1 MDRTAALEMVIRA
14 KQELRGIDATIRRI
28 KEMKSQMA
36 SLARRVAGY
45 VTKIVSSVKKMK
57 DAFIRLN
64 NTMRTL
70 RNMALKAFTAIV
82 SLTGIPLKFFADFQ
96 QGMSNVNTL
105 LNVSRKELD
114 GYSNEVVRVSNN
126 VGESAKSL
134 SGALYDIISAGVA
147 NDKSIAVLEK
157 SAKAA
162 KAGMTDTKTAANAGL
177 AAINAYGL
185 EIKNLGQV
193 YDLQFSTVKK
203 GVITFAQLA
212 SAQGQLLPSSRKL
225 NVNLKEMY
233 GSLAFLTKVGL
244 NAEEAS
250 TALARAFDA
259 LSQEKDKFKA
269 LGVSVFDA
277 SGEFRGM
284 VEVVADLSSALEGLS
299 SEEQV
304 ERLESLGMDIRA
316 ARAIVPM
323 IKNLEDYK
331 TVIGDVSDSAGSMNE
346 AYKKAIDNITFHW
359 DRAKQNVINAFMN
372 IGAAFEDEVRD
383 MLDQIT
389 AWARAIGDFIVENK
403 EAIKSILKFAIKL
416 AGVVLVVAAIASAL
430 TFLLTTM
437 GALVAGIAVLAAVW
451 YLNIGGIREKT
462 EDAWET
468 VTDVVNIVWT
478 VMSDFWNWLIGTDFE
493 QKLEDI
499 KKIVEQGWEIVIDIA
514 GEGWDFIKQYLP
526 EGVAKKIE
534 EAAKIIIKA
543 AIEWT
548 GETYE
553 AIKKGLNTGDWSD
566 AFKKGLELTET
577 AITIWASLKLLQLT
591 GFSVLKAI
599 GSFFGN
605 AAGFPIAGGAIGLL
619 SVGIQLKEAIDGGK
633 GFVEFGAN
641 LITALAIGL
650 GIFAFTGSPQA
661 GVLAFTLAI
670 NLKLGETV
678 KNILVDPLIE
688 GLEEISNYDPSGLD
702 PMSHVYD
709 YALMQYGNGYYST
722 GGMVFGAGTSTS
734 DSIPAWLSNGEF
746 VVNAEATKKWRP
758 LLEKINSGDM
768 PGFAK
773 GGAVAIQAMRGYRDG
788 KFVEQNKSVLV
799 EFGLQDD
806 MALQKL
812 AEIAEDTKNFRYVV
826 ELIAGFHAMKK
837 EMTAQYEALKEQY
850 KELVASLDEA
860 IKEDDGSSVP
870 ADPKDSWKPF
880 VSSLGKILENELDE
894 LADTMGAGWKE
905 FTLGIQSALANF
917 NSHPEGLGGAI
928 GEVIDMFK
936 GGFEGGITEAFKN
949 LSASTVNGIASIFD
963 SIKSAII
970 SAAEKQ
976 AELKVEEFNKAMD
989 DFREAVDRFSVS
1001 VGDGGNL
1008 TQARQNYSEIV
1019 QKTKETAR
1027 KYEEAQEAKRQADAA
1042 KKGAGWGGIL
1052 GGIAGFLIAGPIGA
1066 VIGAAAGGA
1075 GGALIGKELGGGKDL
1090 KEQLEKQRDL
1100 LEKAKEELA
1109 ATIEKTFGLNIE
1121 NFISNLNKDMIDAIN
1136 SGEDLG
1142 KAVGLSVFGQ
1152 VKASLQKVFVWAAND
1167 LIAQYLEPILTDAK
1181 KKIMDAIIE
1190 GNSLDVNTLMDID
1203 ELIKVAKQAEKVA
1216 EATKEMTRQYKE
1228 ALREAGVDEE
1238 IIKQLFPEDI
1248 SEEAQKLASALKDAM
1263 SEALSEGDLSTF
1275 SAGLGEAIY
1284 SNAKDGLTKAFMEA
1298 EVYQEMF
1305 KKWFEA
1311 SDISFT
1317 GDLETDFANMQS
1329 LLEKLK
1335 RELREAGMDF
1345 DYTEIPTVGNGASLD
1360 EGLYGS
1366 ESYFA
1371 PSTLEA
1377 GRDMAE
1383 KFATAIDQFV
1393 VSTESLVTSLNKLTD
1408 ELKHKKVIN
1417 SGKDHMSPIKLI
1429 RPIPSRMEKKYI
1441 ITINPGAEDDLAKRL
1456 VKEIKLLEDNEE

>member
-70 RNMALKAFTAIV
+70 RNMALRAFTAIV
-82 SLTGIPLKFFADFQ
+82 ALTGIPLKFFADFQ

-105 LNVSRKELD
+105 LNVSREELD
-114 GYSNEVVRVSNN
+114 GYSKEVVRVSNN
-126 VGESAKSL
+126 IGESAKSL

-147 NDKSIAVLEK
+147 DDKSIAVLEK

-162 KAGMTDTKTAANAGL
+162 KAGMTDTKTAVNAGL

-185 EIKNLGQV
+185 EIENLGQV

-284 VEVVADLSSALEGLS
+284 VEVVADLSTALEGLS

-304 ERLESLGMDIRA
+304 EKLESLGMDIRA

-331 TVIGDVSDSAGSMNE
+331 DVVGDVSDSAGSMNE
-346 AYKKAIDNITFHW
+346 AYKKAIDNIVFHW

-383 MLDQIT
+383 MLDRIT
-389 AWARAIGDFIVENK
+389 AWARAISDFIVNNK

-416 AGVVLVVAAIASAL
+416 AGVILVVAAIASAL

-437 GALVAGIAVLAAVW
+437 GALVTGIAVLAAVW

-499 KKIVEQGWEIVIDIA
+499 KKTVEQGWEIVIDIA

-534 EAAKIIIKA
+534 EAAKIIIEA

-566 AFKKGLELTET
+566 AFKKGLELTKT
-577 AITIWASLKLLQLT
+577 AITIWASVKLLQLT

-599 GSFFGN
+599 GAFFGN
-605 AAGFPIAGGAIGLL
+605 ASGFPIAGGAIGLL
-619 SVGIQLKEAIDGGK
+619 SVGIQLKEAIDSGK

-641 LITALAIGL
+641 LITALAVGL
-650 GIFAFTGSPQA
+650 GIMAFTGSPQA

-709 YALMQYGNGYYST
+709 YALMQYGNGHYST

-773 GGAVAIQAMRGYRDG
+773 GGAVAIQAMRGYSDG

-826 ELIAGFHAMKK
+826 ELIAGFHTMKE

-860 IKEDDGSSVP
+860 IKEDDGSSAP

-880 VSSLGKILENELDE
+880 VSSLGKILENELGE
-894 LADTMGAGWKE
+894 LADTMGAGWRE
-905 FTLGIQSALANF
+905 FTLGVQTALANF

-970 SAAEKQ
+970 SAAESQ
-976 AELKVEEFNKAMD
+976 AELKTEEFNEAMD
-989 DFREAVDRFSVS
+989 RFQEAVDKFSVS

-1008 TQARQNYSEIV
+1008 TQARQSYSEIV

-1090 KEQLEKQRDL
+1090 KEQLEKQREL

-1167 LIAQYLEPILTDAK
+1167 LIAQYLEPILSEAK
-1181 KKIMDAIIE
+1181 EKIMSAIID
-1190 GNSLDVNTLMDID
+1190 GNSLDVSGLMDID
-1203 ELIKVAKQAEKVA
+1203 ELIKVAKQAEQVA
-1216 EATKEMTRQYKE
+1216 SATKEMTRQYKE
-1228 ALREAGVDEE
+1228 ALREAGIDEE
-1238 IIKQLFPEDI
+1238 IIKH
-1248 SEEAQKLASALKDAM
+1248 
-1263 SEALSEGDLSTF
+1263 
-1275 SAGLGEAIY
+1275 
-1284 SNAKDGLTKAFMEA
+1284 
-1298 EVYQEMF
+1298 
-1305 KKWFEA
+1305 
-1311 SDISFT
+1311 
-1317 GDLETDFANMQS
+1317 
-1329 LLEKLK
+1329 
-1335 RELREAGMDF
+1335 
-1345 DYTEIPTVGNGASLD
+1345 IPR
-1360 EGLYGS
+1360 
-1366 ESYFA
+1366 
-1371 PSTLEA
+1371 
-1377 GRDMAE
+1377 GR
-1383 KFATAIDQFV
+1383 
-1393 VSTESLVTSLNKLTD
+1393 
-1408 ELKHKKVIN
+1408 
-1417 SGKDHMSPIKLI
+1417 
-1429 RPIPSRMEKKYI
+1429 
-1441 ITINPGAEDDLAKRL
+1441 
-1456 VKEIKLLEDNEE
+1456 